1 MIRYPNFSWW
11 QGIIEDRNDPE
22 QFGRY
27 RVRIIGYHTLDKA
40 VMPTESLPWAI
51 PMQPVTSA
59 AISGVGTSPT
69 GLVEGSSVIGF
80 FVDGE
85 DSQIPVIM
93 GSFGVEDNVPSPD
106 GKPESPESLSQRGFF
121 DPTGTY
127 PRRKQLK
134 KSEDEGLLDKVKG
147 FVEDG
152 IGGIVDELG
161 NKLTGD
167 AEGVDEVDVGK
178 NVLEEASSTRLSRGG
193 DTSENHYSL
202 KAKRDSRT
210 MQIPRGFA
218 SKISGWNN
226 NELPFEH
233 DEKTKKELEKFA
245 KDLDEALGLGEDGL
259 ASTLDTDEKDDG
271 KILVKPGLYE
281 PTFWDEPHP
290 QGSEKSQSQYPYN
303 HVRESESGHVFEV
316 DDTPG
321 AERIH
326 EFHTAGTFREV
337 QPDGTKVEKI
347 VGDDYVID
355 LKNRLMYVN
364 GNFDMMVEGDYN
376 LNVKGNK
383 YEHISG
389 HSYNTVKGNRLN
401 KIQGHELIDTEST
414 YLLMVGGNFNCQ
426 VGTTDKDKKSL
437 GNYRLRVTNQMN
449 ETIQGKHKV
458 FGGQD
463 FKHVVKGD
471 FHVNTTLRTGPDPDA
486 LLDLAKGG
494 TLGAD
499 AFVSGGSIKLE
510 AIKKIDLNTFITK
523 LPKVPGT
530 PIGSQISLV
539 SDRINTT
546 AQVDMVERIGPVA
559 PPEFVQLIGN
569 KRTYVMNP
577 TGVGGIQNMLM
588 GAGVIENNITGVG
601 AINNFVTGAGF
612 INNAIAAAGIITDT
626 TGAPLPTT
634 FGTPSAIP
642 IGTSSTIMT
651 NASLLTVTPIVG
663 ITAVTNIIGATTI
676 TGATQITG
684 LTSVT
689 GALTVTGLVTGGS
702 TVLQSHVHSVGGS
715 AAPSTGMPI

>member
-1 MIRYPNFSWW
+1 MSSNKEKTRYPTFAWW
-11 QGIIEDRNDPE
+11 QGVVEDRNDPE
-22 QFGRY
+22 KFGRY
-27 RVRIIGYHTLDKA
+27 KVRIIGYHTLDKA
-40 VMPTESLPWAI
+40 ILPTSSLPWAI

-59 AISGVGTSPT
+59 AISGVGASPT
-69 GLVEGSSVIGF
+69 GLVEGSTVIGF

-85 DSQIPVIM
+85 DGQIPVIM

-106 GKPESPESLSQRGFF
+106 GKPEPAESLAERGFY
-121 DPTGTY
+121 DPNGKY
-127 PRRKQLK
+127 PRRKELQV
-134 KSEDEGLLDKVKG
+134 SEDEGLLDKVKG
-147 FVEDG
+147 FVSDG
-152 IGGIVDELG
+152 LGGVLDGDG
-161 NKLTGD
+161 NALTSD
-167 AEGVDEVDVGK
+167 TEGVDEVDVGK
-178 NVLEEASSTRLSRGG
+178 NVLEEASSSRLARGAE
-193 DTSENHYSL
+193 TSENHYSL
-202 KAKRDSRT
+202 KAKRDTRT

-226 NELPFEH
+226 KELPFEH
-233 DEKTKKELEKFA
+233 DERKELEKFT
-245 KDLDEALGLGEDGL
+245 KELNESLGLGEDGL
-259 ASTLDTDEKDDG
+259 QLDTDEGDDG

-290 QGSEKSQSQYPYN
+290 QGSESSASQYPYN

-426 VGTTDKDKKSL
+426 VGTTDKDKKSM

-458 FGGQD
+458 VGGQD

-471 FHVNTTLRTGPDPDA
+471 FTVSTTVRTGPDPDA
-486 LLDLAKGG
+486 LLESAKTGS
-494 TLGAD
+494 LGAD
-499 AFVSGGSIKLE
+499 AFITGGSIKLE
-510 AIKKIDLNTFITK
+510 AIKNIDLLTFITK
-523 LPKVPGT
+523 MPKAPMSPV
-530 PIGSQISLV
+530 GSSVSIV
-539 SDRINTT
+539 SDRVNLT
-546 AQVDMVERIGPVA
+546 AQVDMVERIGPVS
-559 PPEFVQLIGN
+559 PPTIVQLIGN
-569 KRTYVMNP
+569 KKTFVFNP
-577 TGVGGIQNMLM
+577 TGIGGIQTHLM
-588 GAGVIENNITGVG
+588 GAGTIENKVTGVG
-601 AINNFVTGAGF
+601 QINNYITGAGF
-612 INNAIAAAGIITDT
+612 INSAVALAGTISSVTGVVIPPFGSPPAAVAV
-626 TGAPLPTT
+626 
-634 FGTPSAIP
+634 
-642 IGTSSTIMT
+642 GTSSMVNT
-651 NASLLTVTPIVG
+651 NAGFIFTTPIVSSL
-663 ITAVTNIIGATTI
+663 TAFTSPLI
-676 TGATQITG
+676 TGAVITSG
-684 LTSVT
+684 AATLATHTHQYAPGT
-689 GALTVTGLVTGGS
+689 GGASSPSPALTATTPGTG
-702 TVLQSHVHSVGGS
+702 
-715 AAPSTGMPI
+715 